1 MVIFSADINIQY
13 GPFYDIFIFGIRVL
27 ELYGDN
33 NKYMICDIYDMW
45 HAHNSRIDQHNM
57 ILR

>member
-33 NKYMICDIYDMW
+33 NEYMICDI
-45 HAHNSRIDQHNM
+45 NSRIDQHNM
-57 ILR
+57 ILRY